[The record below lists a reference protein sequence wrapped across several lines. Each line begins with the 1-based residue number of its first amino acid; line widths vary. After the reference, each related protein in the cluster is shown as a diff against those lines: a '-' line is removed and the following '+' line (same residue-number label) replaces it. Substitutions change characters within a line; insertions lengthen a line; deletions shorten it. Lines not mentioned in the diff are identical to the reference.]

1 MPAIITERP
10 ESRPFDVGPDT
21 GERHLLYNVTGTTD
35 EVEVETLVKATIPA
49 FYGGLDFQ
57 NYTVSPDGVPDIWK
71 VDAKYG
77 LKIKKKPG
85 EWSMAFD
92 TSGATQKITQSRLTI
107 DRRLTTLPIPPG
119 EIPPDYEGAI
129 NVTQDSV
136 DGCDVVISAFRYEET
151 HVATDADITADWVRL
166 VRLLTGRTNDA
177 PFRIFG
183 TGEVLFLGVSGSKRF
198 NDNWELTFKFDVGT
212 NVTLETEPPLR
223 IGDLPDPTDPS
234 TRITKMAWEYLWV
247 RYVDNVNAN
256 CKIKKPHSVYI
267 EQIYLDGHFDD
278 MFKWLPPS
286 NGVWKFA
293 GHTSPP
299 ANGTFVTDAPAFVDV
314 AVLDVAKLDADGIDL
329 SELFGQLVVGDT
341 IRIEELDNPLHFV
354 EYTLTS
360 PPVNMT
366 TFFTLAVSFST
377 GSAVTPASGV
387 DCRISVPPH

>member
-1 MPAIITERP
+1 MAGIITERP

-21 GERHLLYNVTGTTD
+21 GERHLLYNVVGTTD
-35 EVEVETLVKATIPA
+35 EAEVEALIKATIPA

-129 NVTQDSV
+129 NVTRDSV
-136 DGCDVVISAFRYEET
+136 DGCDVVISSFRYEET
-151 HVATDADITADWVRL
+151 HVATDTDITADWIRL
-166 VRLLTGRTNDA
+166 VRMLTGRTNDA

-183 TGEVLFLGVSGSKRF
+183 TGEVLFLGVAGSKRF

-212 NVTLETEPPLR
+212 NVTFETEPPLK

-247 RYVDNVNAN
+247 RYRDNVNAN
-256 CKIKKPHSVYI
+256 TLVKHPHALYI

-286 NGVWKFA
+286 NGVWNYA
-293 GHTSPP
+293 GQTSPP

-314 AVLDVAKLDADGIDL
+314 TFLDIAKQDATGANL
-329 SELFGQLVVGDT
+329 SLIFSELVVGDT
-341 IRIEELDNPLHFV
+341 IRIEEVDNPLHFL
-354 EYTLTS
+354 EYTVS
-360 PPVNMT
+360 AAPVDMT
-366 TFFTLAVSFST
+366 TFIRISVSFPT
-377 GSAVTPASGV
+377 GSAAPPVSGA
-387 DCRISVPPH
+387 DCRISV